1 MFIILY
7 VLTIFKQNYGKL
19 IIMIVLIAYCV
30 VNIYKGFSNYGENTD
45 YFTPYK
51 GLFINTDYVRQNTD

>member
-1 MFIILY
+1 MDGFS
-7 VLTIFKQNYGKL
+7 VTIFHQNYGKL
-19 IIMIVLIAYCV
+19 LIMFVLIAYCFI
-30 VNIYKGFSNYGENTD
+30 NIYKGFSNHGENTD